1 MLLPVLAGLHV
12 DSAPSPSIRRPS
24 VQSCLQ
30 SSPHL
35 TSPDAL
41 CPLPSLCCLT
51 DSPHLTPPDAHHL
64 LPSPHSHRLSS
75 PDCKGLQPSVPILKP
90 WILHAP
96 WFLHV
101 SLWSEGSNSLIHCVP
116 HVPPASPTTAGL
128 RDSLGAGGA
137 ACVHESQCLTQ
148 RTPAHPLAPP
158 QHHVAQ
164 DCPSHPL
171 APPGSRTLPLL
182 HLRPQPHI
190 R

>member
-1 MLLPVLAGLHV
+1 MWTPLQVPPLADPLSRAACRALPTSCPLLP
-12 DSAPSPSIRRPS
+12 SAPCRRPAVS
-24 VQSCLQ
+24 QNL
-30 SSPHL
+30 
-35 TSPDAL
+35 
-41 CPLPSLCCLT
+41 
-51 DSPHLTPPDAHHL
+51 PHLTPPDARHL

-75 PDCKGLQPSVPILKP
+75 PDCKGLQPSVPILNP

-158 QHHVAQ
+158 APRGSGLPFPTSRPPRQL
-164 DCPSHPL
+164 DPPL
-171 APPGSRTLPLL
+171 AAPQASAPHQMSPGAP
-182 HLRPQPHI
+182 RP
-190 R
+190 